1 MTKFTHDDGVADDPG
16 GVVPGV
22 GPQLRHVHPRH
33 QRTEGVGMNL
43 SFSFQFSVFL
53 PVHILRVFS
62 NVIGLELQKLGDV
75 VKNRKYN
82 DKRDVSPALTDTPEI
97 SVERFANVEISLS
110 GDQYNTVHAPSQSDL
125 KIFIPKDQQ
134 KNYKRP
140 GGNESSY
147 FPG

>member
-1 MTKFTHDDGVADDPG
+1 
-16 GVVPGV
+16 
-22 GPQLRHVHPRH
+22 
-33 QRTEGVGMNL
+33 MNL
-43 SFSFQFSVFL
+43 SVSFQFSVVL

-62 NVIGLELQKLGDV
+62 DVIGLELQKLGHV

-110 GDQYNTVHAPSQSDL
+110 GDQHNTVHAASQSDL

>member
-1 MTKFTHDDGVADDPG
+1 
-16 GVVPGV
+16 
-22 GPQLRHVHPRH
+22 
-33 QRTEGVGMNL
+33 MNL
-43 SFSFQFSVFL
+43 SFSFQFSVVL

-125 KIFIPKDQQ
+125 KIFIAED
-134 KNYKRP
+134 
-140 GGNESSY
+140 
-147 FPG
+147 